1 MAGVLAALVLLAAS
15 VPHVDSGA
23 SGVVTI
29 GPTCPVERPG
39 DPNCGDR
46 PYAAAL
52 KVLRARDHRYLKQF
66 SSRSDGRFRVHLLR
80 GRYLIEKSKPGSLP
94 SLAPVA
100 VTVQSHRFTRI
111 AIRFD
116 SGIR

>member
-15 VPHVDSGA
+15 APTVDSGA
-23 SGVVTI
+23 RGVVTI

-39 DPNCGDR
+39 DPSCADR

-52 KVLRARDHRYLKQF
+52 KVVRARDHSLVKKF
-66 SSRSDGRFRVHLLR
+66 SSHSDGRFVVHLRR
-80 GRYLIEKSKPGSLP
+80 GRYAIEKAGSGRLP
-94 SLAPVA
+94 SLAPVSFSVA
-100 VTVQSHRFTRI
+100 RHRFTRI
-111 AIRFD
+111 AVRFD